1 MNILVLGGGAFGTA
15 IANELSVNTENNVVL
30 FSRSQQK
37 VNEIN
42 SFHTNKSCF
51 PNKHLAKSLLATSDK
66 NEIKK
71 ADVIFIALPSN
82 VIIESFL
89 VLQSYFNGEALF
101 VNLSKGL
108 FSEGVT
114 VVERIKE
121 KLGITNIVTLKGPSF
136 AVEVM
141 EHADTLLTL
150 GYSTNQQYE
159 VINKIIKNTSLHI
172 DCTTDIRGVEVL
184 SVLKNIYALVL
195 GVVDAK
201 YNSPNTRFMIL
212 TKAFSEARIL
222 LRLLGGS
229 EETLFLSCGFGD
241 LCLTSLNDLSR
252 NRTLGLLIGKGFFNS
267 DYKSNS
273 VILEGFNAVNLVHSF
288 PLEHIRENLP
298 LLNTLHT
305 FFASKENVLSIEF
318 DKLVDRKFKTVLT
331 YGTFDLL
338 HYGHLEILRRASLLG
353 DKLIVGISTDKF
365 NELKGKTCILPYQ
378 KRMELLESL
387 DYVDKVIPEDNW
399 TQKETDIQEN
409 NIDIFVM
416 GNDWEGKFDHL
427 NEFCKVIY
435 FPRTN
440 GLSTTKL
447 KAILK
452 EDN

>member
-1 MNILVLGGGAFGTA
+1 MNILVLGGGSFGTA

-30 FSRSQQK
+30 FSRSQKK
-37 VNEIN
+37 VDEIN
-42 SFHTNKSCF
+42 SFHTNKSYF
-51 PNKHLAKSLLATSDK
+51 PNKHLTKFLSATSDK

-71 ADVIFIALPSN
+71 ADVVFIALPSN
-82 VIIESFL
+82 VIIERFL
-89 VLQSYFNGEALF
+89 VLQSYFNEEALF

-108 FSEGVT
+108 FSKGLT
-114 VVERIKE
+114 IVESIQK
-121 KLGITNIVTLKGPSF
+121 KLGIMNIVTLKGPSF

-212 TKAFSEARIL
+212 TKAFSETRML
-222 LRLLGGS
+222 LKSLGGADD
-229 EETLFLSCGFGD
+229 TLFLSCGFGD
-241 LCLTSLNDLSR
+241 LCMTSLNDLSR
-252 NRTLGLLIGKGFFNS
+252 NRTLGLLIGKGFFS
-267 DYKSNS
+267 SEYKSNS
-273 VILEGFNAVNLVHSF
+273 VILEGLNAVNLVHSL
-288 PLEHIRENLP
+288 PLDHIVDNLP
-298 LLNTLHT
+298 LLNKLHS
-305 FFASKENVLSIEF
+305 FFDSKATIFSLEF
-318 DKLVDRKFKTVLT
+318 DKLIDIKFKTVLT

-338 HYGHLEILRRASLLG
+338 HYGHLEILKRASLLG

-365 NELKGKTCILPYQ
+365 NELKGKKCVLPYK
-378 KRMELLESL
+378 KRKQLLESL

-399 TQKETDIQEN
+399 DQKETDIKDN
-409 NIDIFVM
+409 NVDVFVM
-416 GNDWEGKFDHL
+416 GNDWDGKFDDL
-427 NEFCKVIY
+427 NKYCKVIY
-435 FPRTN
+435 FPRTK
-440 GLSTTKL
+440 GISTTKL

-452 EDN
+452 ED